1 MVMTQDE
8 MKWFAAAAGGLAIAG
23 AVATQL
29 MTERW
34 RLAAAAFALFSV
46 VGTAEFAINGPT
58 PEYVASY
65 GADLMLA
72 LRIFAAVAALL
83 VLWVAVDLVWTW
95 WRIGDAEDEDV
106 EE

>member
-1 MVMTQDE
+1 MVMTPDE
-8 MKWFAAAAGGLAIAG
+8 MRWFAAGAGGVAIAA

-58 PEYVASY
+58 PEFVASY

-72 LRIFAAVAALL
+72 LRVVAAVSALV
-83 VLWVAVDLVWTW
+83 VLWLAVDLVWTW
-95 WRIGDAEDEDV
+95 WRIGDAEDA